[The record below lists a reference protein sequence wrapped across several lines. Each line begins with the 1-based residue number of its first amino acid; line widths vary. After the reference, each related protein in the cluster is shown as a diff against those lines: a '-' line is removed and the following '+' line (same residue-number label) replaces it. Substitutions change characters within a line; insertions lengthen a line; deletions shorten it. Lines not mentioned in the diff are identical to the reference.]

1 MNAKKKS
8 TVTRSLEQLVAD
20 FQASAGTFLSFHGTL
35 NAKERSLFKGWLS
48 SMRQPAV

>member
-1 MNAKKKS
+1 MNGQKKNKAA
-8 TVTRSLEQLVAD
+8 RSLEQLVAD

-35 NAKERSLFKGWLS
+35 NAKERSIFKGWLA

>member
-1 MNAKKKS
+1 MNAKKQS
-8 TVTRSLEQLVAD
+8 TAARSLEQLVAE
-20 FQASAGTFLSFHGTL
+20 FQASAGTFLAFHGTL